1 MYVLLPPD
9 IKGLTSEN
17 VKYFTSKLI
26 LNMIACTN
34 QVRYDYDGAFCDNSY
49 LLICIRQNL

>member
-9 IKGLTSEN
+9 IKGLTSEH